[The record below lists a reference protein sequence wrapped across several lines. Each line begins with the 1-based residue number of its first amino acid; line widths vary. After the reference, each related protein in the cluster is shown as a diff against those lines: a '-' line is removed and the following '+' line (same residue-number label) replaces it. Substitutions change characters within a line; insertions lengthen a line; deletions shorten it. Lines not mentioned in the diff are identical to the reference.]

1 MAALTKESLNK
12 QIKLDLVVT
21 LLVTLQSKMGSVNS
35 DLVLE
40 LNKTR
45 KVFHQIKS
53 DLSVRKE

>member
-40 LNKTR
+40 LNKTS

>member
-1 MAALTKESLNK
+1 MATLTKESLNK

-45 KVFHQIKS
+45 KVFRQIKS